1 MRGFRRQM
9 TSGSTI
15 FLIFLLLMPSLGSGA
30 DLPAGPAVGGGAPE
44 ICFPLPDGERILQN
58 LEALEGCK
66 EAVEA
71 ADGVLNAA
79 EVRSQSLESRIAEQD
94 REIADGK
101 KTIEDTRKAGE
112 DAAKVA
118 AGPWYARALSVVKW
132 VALGIVIGFVG
143 GMVK

>member
-1 MRGFRRQM
+1 M
-9 TSGSTI
+9 TRITRYVALCCVL
-15 FLIFLLLMPSLGSGA
+15 LILVPMPCFGA
-30 DLPAGPAVGGGAPE
+30 DLPTGAAVGGGAPE

-79 EVRSQSLESRIAEQD
+79 EVRSQALESRIAEQD
-94 REIADGK
+94 REIASGK

-112 DAAKVA
+112 EAAKVA

-132 VALGIVIGFVG
+132 VALGIVVGFVG
-143 GMVK
+143 GMAK

>member
-1 MRGFRRQM
+1 MRKAAIIGLCW
-9 TSGSTI
+9 TI
-15 FLIFLLLMPSLGSGA
+15 FLAPMPTYGLGGDNA
-30 DLPAGPAVGGGAPE
+30 VYPAGSKPAGGE

-79 EVRSQSLESRIAEQD
+79 EVRSQALESRIAEQD
-94 REIADGK
+94 REIASGK

-112 DAAKVA
+112 EAAKVA

-132 VALGIVIGFVG
+132 VALGIVVGFVG
-143 GMVK
+143 GMAK